1 MDNINYD
8 YDSYETNYDDAD
20 ETNNNRNSLTD
31 LMNDQKI
38 FTDEEVRRG
47 IDHNDD
53 DSEDVGYDDTLVVP
67 RINNNIIP
75 GRNNKH

>member
-1 MDNINYD
+1 
-8 YDSYETNYDDAD
+8 
-20 ETNNNRNSLTD
+20 
-31 LMNDQKI
+31 MNDQKI
-38 FTDEEVRRG
+38 FTDEEVRSG
-47 IDHNDD
+47 IDHNDDD

>member
-1 MDNINYD
+1 MNY
-8 YDSYETNYDDAD
+8 
-20 ETNNNRNSLTD
+20 
-31 LMNDQKI
+31 QKI
-38 FTDEEVRRG
+38 FTDEEVRSG

-67 RINNNIIP
+67 RINNNIIT